1 MTSLLDQAFARA
13 SELSADEQDAL
24 ARWILLEIE
33 QERRWTELFDTTPD
47 ALDALASEALSEHHA
62 ARSKPLDLSKL

>member
-24 ARWILLEIE
+24 ARWILIELE
-33 QERRWTELFDTTPD
+33 QERRWTELFDRTPD
-47 ALDALASEALSEHHA
+47 ALDDLASEALSEHKA
-62 ARSKPLDLSKL
+62 GRSKPLDLSNL